1 MLYCTCYCVLM
12 SVLCRH
18 VCRHGAQPQLPARYP
33 PPRVL
38 PSRRQGPQ
46 PHSFQP
52 LPLAPGST
60 RRPPLCLEGRH
71 FHRRSSAASLRYRP
85 LPPAWPRG
93 RGPRHLAPPA
103 SRPAHRHQIGR
114 GPVGR
119 RAPPIG
125 APLPQAFDIVRSR
138 PHGHVAAVLG
148 TLRRLHLDRLIDTQ
162 ASRELDLVVALIV
175 ARVLEPASKLA
186 TSRALHPDTLSS
198 TLGELLHLDSPSED
212 ELYQAM
218 DWLLPQQARIEQA
231 LAKRHLAEGAL
242 VLYDLTSTYFEGRH
256 CPLAKLGHPR
266 DGNKGK
272 LQVVFGLMTNAE
284 GCPVAVEV
292 YAGNTSDPKTVSDQ
306 VTKLRQRFGLQ
317 RVILV
322 GDRGMITSAR
332 IRDNLQPAP
341 GIDWI
346 TALRAPAIKKL
357 ASAGV
362 LQLSLFDS
370 RDLAE
375 ITHPDFP
382 GERLIACYNPL
393 LAEERARK
401 RPELLAATEKELDKI
416 AGATRRPKR
425 PLRGKQN
432 IGLRVGKVL
441 NHYKMGKHFQIHI
454 EEDSFSYQRKQT
466 NIEKEKSLDGIY
478 VIRTNV
484 PPEVFSSEQAVR
496 NYQSLSGVERAFRS
510 LKTVDLHV
518 RPIHH
523 REPDRVRA
531 HIFLCMLAYYVEWHM
546 RQDLAPLL
554 FDDDD
559 KAAAQQLRTSVVA
572 PAQRSTAAQQKAHSR
587 RTQDD
592 LPVHSFQTLL
602 HDLATIVS
610 NCVQPKDA
618 AIPTFDIITTPT
630 ALQQR
635 ALDLLRVPLKPSGM

>member
-1 MLYCTCYCVLM
+1 MYVATVPNRNSPPAILLRESFRLGGKVRNRTLANLSRWPSAQVEALR
-12 SVLCRH
+12 SVLK
-18 VCRHGAQPQLPARYP
+18 
-33 PPRVL
+33 
-38 PSRRQGPQ
+38 
-46 PHSFQP
+46 
-52 LPLAPGST
+52 GST
-60 RRPPLCLEGRH
+60 
-71 FHRRSSAASLRYRP
+71 AI
-85 LPPAWPRG
+85 
-93 RGPRHLAPPA
+93 GP
-103 SRPAHRHQIGR
+103 
-114 GPVGR
+114 
-119 RAPPIG
+119 
-125 APLPQAFDIVRSR
+125 PLPQAFDIVRSR

-148 TLRRLHLDRLIDTQ
+148 TLRRLHLDRFIDTQ
-162 ASRELDLVVALIV
+162 ASRELDLVLAMIV

-186 TSRALHPDTLSS
+186 TARALHPDTLSS

-218 DWLLPQQARIEQA
+218 DWLLPRQARIEQA

-272 LQVVFGLMTNAE
+272 LQVVFGLMTNAL

-332 IRDNLQPAP
+332 IRENLQPAP
-341 GIDWI
+341 GLDWI

-375 ITHPDFP
+375 IAHPDFP

-401 RPELLAATEKELDKI
+401 RPALLAATEKELDKI
-416 AGATRRPKR
+416 AAATRRPKR

-441 NHYKMGKHFQIHI
+441 NRYKMGKHFQVHI
-454 EEDSFSYQRKQT
+454 QEDSFSYQRKQT
-466 NIEKEKSLDGIY
+466 NIEKEESLDGIY

-484 PPEVFSSEQAVR
+484 PAEAISSEQAVR
-496 NYQSLSGVERAFRS
+496 NYKSLSGVERAFRS

-523 REPDRVRA
+523 REPDRVRT
-531 HIFLCMLAYYVEWHM
+531 HILICMLAYHVEWHM

-559 KAAAQQLRTSVVA
+559 RAAAEQLRNSVVA
-572 PAQRSTAAQQKAHSR
+572 PAQRSTATQQKVHSR
-587 RTQDD
+587 RTPDD

-602 HDLATIVS
+602 NDLATIVS
-610 NCVQPKDA
+610 NRVQPRDA
-618 AIPTFDIITTPT
+618 ALPAFDIITTPT

-635 ALDLLRVPLKPSGM
+635 ALDLLRLPFKPPTV

>member
-1 MLYCTCYCVLM
+1 MYVATVPNRNSPPAILLRESFRLNGKVRNRTLANLSHWPPAQVDAMRAVLKGAT
-12 SVLCRH
+12 SV
-18 VCRHGAQPQLPARYP
+18 GA
-33 PPRVL
+33 
-38 PSRRQGPQ
+38 
-46 PHSFQP
+46 
-52 LPLAPGST
+52 
-60 RRPPLCLEGRH
+60 
-71 FHRRSSAASLRYRP
+71 P
-85 LPPAWPRG
+85 LPPA
-93 RGPRHLAPPA
+93 
-103 SRPAHRHQIGR
+103 
-114 GPVGR
+114 
-119 RAPPIG
+119 
-125 APLPQAFDIVRSR
+125 FDIARSR

-148 TLRRLHLDRLIDTQ
+148 TLHRLHLDTLIDKHS
-162 ASRELDLVVALIV
+162 SRELDLVVAMIV

-186 TSRALHPDTLSS
+186 TSRALHPDTLTS
-198 TLGELLHLDSPSED
+198 TLSELLHLDAPSED
-212 ELYQAM
+212 ELYAAM
-218 DWLLPQQARIEQA
+218 DWLLPQQARIEQV
-231 LAKRHLAEGAL
+231 LAKRHLAEESL

-256 CPLAKLGHPR
+256 CPLAKLGHSR
-266 DGNKGK
+266 DDKKGK
-272 LQVVFGLMTNAE
+272 LQVVFGLMTNGE

-332 IRDNLQPAP
+332 IRENLQPAP
-341 GIDWI
+341 GIEWI

-357 ASAGV
+357 ASDGV
-362 LQLSLFDS
+362 LQLSLFDN

-382 GERLIACYNPL
+382 GERLIACFNPL

-401 RPELLAATEKELDKI
+401 RPELLTATEKELEKI
-416 AGATRRPKR
+416 AVATRRKKR

-441 NHYKMGKHFQIHI
+441 NRYKMGKHFQIEI
-454 EEDSFSYQRKQT
+454 QEDSFSYQRRQA
-466 NIEKEKSLDGIY
+466 NIEKEKSSDGIY

-484 PPEVFSSEQAVR
+484 SPEVFSSEQAVR
-496 NYQSLSGVERAFRS
+496 NYKSLSGVERAFRS

-559 KAAAQQLRTSVVA
+559 KAAAEQRRTSVVA
-572 PAQRSTAAQQKAHSR
+572 PAQRSASAQQKASSR
-587 RTQDD
+587 RTPDD

-602 HDLATIVS
+602 SDLATIVA
-610 NCVQPKDA
+610 NRVQPKDA
-618 AIPTFDIITTPT
+618 AIPAFDIITTPT
-630 ALQQR
+630 AVQQR
-635 ALDLLRVPLKPSGM
+635 ALDLLRVAIKFPNV

>member
-1 MLYCTCYCVLM
+1 MYVATVPNRNSPPAILLRESFRLGGKVRNRTLSNLSHWPPAQLDALR
-12 SVLCRH
+12 SVLK
-18 VCRHGAQPQLPARYP
+18 GAT
-33 PPRVL
+33 
-38 PSRRQGPQ
+38 S
-46 PHSFQP
+46 
-52 LPLAPGST
+52 
-60 RRPPLCLEGRH
+60 
-71 FHRRSSAASLRYRP
+71 
-85 LPPAWPRG
+85 
-93 RGPRHLAPPA
+93 
-103 SRPAHRHQIGR
+103 
-114 GPVGR
+114 
-119 RAPPIG
+119 IG

-162 ASRELDLVVALIV
+162 ASRELDLVVALIA

-218 DWLLPQQARIEQA
+218 DWLLPRQARIEQA

-256 CPLAKLGHPR
+256 CPLAKLGHAR
-266 DGNKGK
+266 DDKKGK
-272 LQVVFGLMTNAE
+272 LQVVFGLMTDAE
-284 GCPVAVEV
+284 GCPIAVEV

-332 IRDNLQPAP
+332 IREDLQPAP
-341 GIDWI
+341 GIEWI

-466 NIEKEKSLDGIY
+466 NIEKEESLDGIY

-484 PPEVFSSEQAVR
+484 PAEVFSSEQTVR
-496 NYQSLSGVERAFRS
+496 NYKSLSGVERAFRS

-523 REPDRVRA
+523 RQPDRVRA
-531 HIFLCMLAYYVEWHM
+531 HIFLCMLAYHVEWHM

-559 KAAAQQLRTSVVA
+559 RAAAAQLRTSVVA

-587 RTQDD
+587 RTPDD

-610 NCVQPKDA
+610 NRVQPKDA

-635 ALDLLRVPLKPSGM
+635 ALDLLRVSLKPPGV